1 MRVSRAAKRTS
12 SAVLIYVII
21 LMSLQIF
28 LITIA
33 VEAYFED
40 NEGLAWA
47 SAGTSVAVAAA
58 AVGFLRWLRP

>member
-1 MRVSRAAKRTS
+1 MRVTRAAKRTS

-28 LITIA
+28 LITVA

-47 SAGTSVAVAAA
+47 SAGTSVVVAAA